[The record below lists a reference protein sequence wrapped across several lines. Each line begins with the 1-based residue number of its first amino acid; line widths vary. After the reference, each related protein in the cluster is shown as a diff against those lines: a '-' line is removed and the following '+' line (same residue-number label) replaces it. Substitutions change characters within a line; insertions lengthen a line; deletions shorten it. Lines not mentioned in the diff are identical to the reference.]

1 MKSLNA
7 NCSWTM
13 SRPARVLTALV
24 LAFAL
29 VGAGIASASDAE
41 VEKEKPLIDWG
52 QNYIEG
58 TGMAVAPEGT
68 TGAQAKALARRGALV
83 DLQRNMLEF
92 VCGVQ
97 IDARTTM
104 DDFMAEDMVRSEVHG
119 LIRNV
124 EMLKGEWDGE
134 SYTVT
139 GRIKTEQL
147 RQIVDLVVTLVR

>member
-1 MKSLNA
+1 MRS
-7 NCSWTM
+7 CSSNR
-13 SRPARVLTALV
+13 SRTDAQLARIAIALV
-24 LAFAL
+24 LAVAL
-29 VGAGIASASDAE
+29 LGGTASASDTG

-52 QNYIEG
+52 QTYIEG

-97 IDARTTM
+97 IDSRTTM

-119 LIRNV
+119 MIRNV